1 MMRSQ
6 KISLKSIYL
15 LIIASL
21 ATKNKIFKNRA
32 VKNKQGKVKVKVAF
46 FKK

>member
-21 ATKNKIFKNRA
+21 ATKNKNSK
-32 VKNKQGKVKVKVAF
+32 KQSC
-46 FKK
+46 KKQAR